1 MQMIYLS
8 HPYTGDEENN
18 LNRAEELAAKLT
30 VDYPGIVF
38 VNPLNAMRHMKK
50 TNLPYEQVVGQ
61 CVELMKRCDAVIMT
75 EGWQKSV
82 GCCME
87 HQNAQAA
94 KMKIYDGVAQW
105 QEKSVK

>member
-50 TNLPYEQVVGQ
+50 TNLPYEQIVGQ
-61 CVELMKRCDAVIMT
+61 CGELMKRCDAVIMA

-87 HQNAQAA
+87 QQNAQAA